1 MTLLSDASHEE
12 KAPLEETR
20 ARWQTVTG
28 QQAGTFG
35 VATIAN
41 NPNMRGMVFDRKPV
55 VEVVKIGSEGDGD
68 IVADLLKEM
77 MQNKSS
83 TFIAI
88 YFFSPAHRYENT
100 CQAKRDRDRHGHS
113 CSLDDRNRI
122 NRKN

>member
-41 NPNMRGMVFDRKPV
+41 NPTMRGMVFDRKPV

-77 MQNKSS
+77 MQNKRS

-88 YFFSPAHRYENT
+88 YFFLRPT
-100 CQAKRDRDRHGHS
+100 DM
-113 CSLDDRNRI
+113 RI
-122 NRKN
+122 PVRQNATATVMDIAVALTIETE